1 VTATVWHEEAI
12 TRHHDRSSFDCGDAE
27 LNDFLRRYAR
37 QSHDQGGAKSFLAI
51 EDTRRIAGFYSVAPA
66 SLVYDRVPPVMRC
79 GVGHH
84 EVPGFRLARIAM
96 DRTQQGQGLGG
107 QLLLAAGRRCLMAA
121 ASVGGTVLVIDA
133 KNARAASWYAGY
145 GAMPL
150 LDSETTLVLSL
161 ATIER
166 LLEETGKF

>member
-51 EDTRRIAGFYSVAPA
+51 DDTRRIVGLYSVAPA
-66 SLVYDRVPPVMRC
+66 SLAYDRFPPVMRR
-79 GVGHH
+79 GLGHH
-84 EVPGFRLARIAM
+84 EVPGFRLARIAI
-96 DRTQQGQGLGG
+96 DLAQQGQGLGG

-133 KNARAASWYAGY
+133 KNARTAAWYAGY

-150 LDSETTLVLSL
+150 LDSEKTLVLSL